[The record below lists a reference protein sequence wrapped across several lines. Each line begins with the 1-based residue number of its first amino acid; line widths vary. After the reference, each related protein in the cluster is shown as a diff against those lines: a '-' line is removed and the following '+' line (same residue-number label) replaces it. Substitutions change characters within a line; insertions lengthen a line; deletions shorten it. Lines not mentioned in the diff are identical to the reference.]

1 MPCRL
6 WSIDRPPCR
15 LVPSNLGLNYCHRP
29 SVGTVALCVYRRR
42 GSALG
47 IHITPPSSIVC
58 SPCAA
63 IGRESINHAWS
74 FRAGVHVV
82 ECFCFAFFLFLLL
95 FSFFL
100 FFCGEQVLVLATSA
114 SGLLR
119 CTCGEGMGLRVFFC
133 FALTWLL
140 RQKAFFLLSSF
151 FFLFASSLPRSWV
164 YCTVVG
170 KRNTT
175 STSYNHGARSPSC
188 PASSAFPRAW
198 FDHGGGS
205 TVLYKY
211 VEFESA
217 HGLSFHVA
225 LYRLRRVLFNK

>member
-1 MPCRL
+1 M
-6 WSIDRPPCR
+6 
-15 LVPSNLGLNYCHRP
+15 
-29 SVGTVALCVYRRR
+29 
-42 GSALG
+42 
-47 IHITPPSSIVC
+47 SIVVNRPTALPAC
-58 SPCAA
+58 AVKPWVELLSPAVGRYSSFVCVQTSRIRAWHPHHAPFLDCLLPCAA